1 MTELRERLRQYAYVH
16 TGGGDVY
23 VSMELM
29 DAAVEHAITQS
40 NDPDTAGALRDSFI
54 AGAVFQNTQRDDRVD
69 RVDRAVRR
77 FLSDK

>member
-1 MTELRERLRQYAYVH
+1 MTDDELRERLRQYAYVH

-29 DAAVEHAITQS
+29 DAAVEHAITS
-40 NDPDTAGALRDSFI
+40 NDPDTAGAIRDSFI
-54 AGAVFQNTQRDDRVD
+54 AGAIFQNTQRDV